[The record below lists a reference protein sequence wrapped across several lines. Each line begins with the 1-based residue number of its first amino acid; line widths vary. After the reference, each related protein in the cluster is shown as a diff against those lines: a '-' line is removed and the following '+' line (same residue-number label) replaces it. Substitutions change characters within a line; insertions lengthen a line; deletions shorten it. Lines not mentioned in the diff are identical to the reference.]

1 MNSLFD
7 GFVNRAASCSHEKLT
22 VVKQEGRAHSTS
34 DTLDAHTIE
43 MRLSRRLCDGYEV
56 EEQGPNPKDG
66 RVTADWFL
74 RPRRYG
80 PFFFFPCRILI

>member
-34 DTLDAHTIE
+34 DTMDAHTIE
-43 MRLSRRLCDGYEV
+43 MRLSRRVCDGYKV
-56 EEQGPNPKDG
+56 EEQGPNPKMAESRLIG
-66 RVTADWFL
+66 FCGTAL
-74 RPRRYG
+74 RALI
-80 PFFFFPCRILI
+80 FFSCRILI